1 MPQYKSLPRMGKQLA
16 GSKMKWRNGSDKAR
30 SSHHIRRAPLRIQ
43 GALPQCRARIT
54 ILVTTTSAASIS
66 EHVSPFPDQLF
77 RGSFLGSL
85 GLPGRGI
92 SQLPRD
98 PRYRLFLTE
107 SDFGVSC
114 CSLRETSLLHL
125 AHSLTVSGRKD
136 SCDFFRMN
144 KLRTRHGE

>member
-1 MPQYKSLPRMGKQLA
+1 MHITIPLFILLYNRFSYIRFSLPQYKSLPRMGKQLA

-43 GALPQCRARIT
+43 EALPQCRARIT

-85 GLPGRGI
+85 GLPGRGNFTAAQRPTI
-92 SQLPRD
+92 QTVP
-98 PRYRLFLTE
+98 YRI
-107 SDFGVSC
+107 
-114 CSLRETSLLHL
+114 
-125 AHSLTVSGRKD
+125 
-136 SCDFFRMN
+136 
-144 KLRTRHGE
+144 